1 MSVCPLSN
9 CSIAWNSISVGSLT
23 QSQYSE
29 GERIMLAERVSL
41 SLYYSF
47 NKMRDIANVM
57 VGSIL
62 LLGKYFHYEQSSV
75 VMEIK

>member
-9 CSIAWNSISVGSLT
+9 CSIAWNSISVGSLSL
-23 QSQYSE
+23 SQYSE
-29 GERIMLAERVSL
+29 GERNMLALASL
-41 SLYYSF
+41 ALYYSF

>member
-1 MSVCPLSN
+1 
-9 CSIAWNSISVGSLT
+9 
-23 QSQYSE
+23 
-29 GERIMLAERVSL
+29 MLALASL
-41 SLYYSF
+41 ALYYSF
-47 NKMRDIANVM
+47 NKMRDIANVMVVM

>member
-1 MSVCPLSN
+1 MSACPLSN

-23 QSQYSE
+23 ASQYSE
-29 GERIMLAERVSL
+29 GERIMLALASL
-41 SLYYSF
+41 ALYYSF